1 MFFTS
6 SLPQNRSFWCSSHTI
21 SCLETEETKCATTSN
36 VTATTTSGSIY
47 LPSIWSYTSLESVSM
62 LWVNSGQTILASTCP
77 SSSMAP
83 CQLRLMGYGCASAME
98 KSRTRK
104 FGDRMAHCHN
114 RPQPTDG
121 DYSIKCIHWHNRPH
135 TTDFSTKC
143 LGCSE
148 KP

>member
-1 MFFTS
+1 MGQLLLWPPVPPPPM
-6 SLPQNRSFWCSSHTI
+6 SLPPL
-21 SCLETEETKCATTSN
+21 LEVRFTW
-36 VTATTTSGSIY
+36 
-47 LPSIWSYTSLESVSM
+47 PSIWSYTLLESISICEL
-62 LWVNSGQTILASTCP
+62 LWVQIGQTILVSTCP

-121 DYSIKCIHWHNRPH
+121 DCSIKCIHWHNRPH

-143 LGCSE
+143 LGMQWKAVIFISV
-148 KP
+148 PIHDTVW